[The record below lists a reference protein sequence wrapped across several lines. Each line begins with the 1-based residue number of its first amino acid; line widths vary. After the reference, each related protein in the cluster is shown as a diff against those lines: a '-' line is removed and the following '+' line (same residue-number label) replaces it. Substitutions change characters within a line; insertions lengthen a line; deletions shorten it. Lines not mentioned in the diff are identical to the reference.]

1 MPVIEF
7 ALKKAAYINSK
18 SSKLAEEVKK
28 FTNARKIVKSDFV
41 LRCPFCW
48 MPVKEKDSECPHCL
62 ANFYID
68 RAFFNNVGKAKAD
81 VLDKAINRYNNVL
94 QNNTTNSHSVYL
106 LFYLAMAYLNR
117 QYYQEGLAQLDE
129 ITNTLPENR
138 VFVQQKALLTKYMQ
152 VAGLISTSAQQTKQ
166 NRVTSRI
173 LVVEDS
179 AVTRKVI
186 ARTLIANGYEVLE
199 AKDANEALMDIEKQN
214 LDLVLLD
221 IILPGRDGYEIL
233 AEIRKMPRFA
243 KIPVVMLTSRDSLFD
258 KLKGKVS
265 DANEYLTKP
274 FQPDELLSVVKKY
287 LK

>member
-1 MPVIEF
+1 
-7 ALKKAAYINSK
+7 
-18 SSKLAEEVKK
+18 
-28 FTNARKIVKSDFV
+28 
-41 LRCPFCW
+41 
-48 MPVKEKDSECPHCL
+48 
-62 ANFYID
+62 
-68 RAFFNNVGKAKAD
+68 
-81 VLDKAINRYNNVL
+81 
-94 QNNTTNSHSVYL
+94 
-106 LFYLAMAYLNR
+106 MAYLNR
-117 QYYQEGLAQLDE
+117 QYHQEGLAQLCE
-129 ITNTLPENR
+129 ITNLVPENR
-138 VFVQQKALLTKYMQ
+138 AFLQQKNMLTNYMQ
-152 VAGLISTSAQQTKQ
+152 TAGFISTPAQTVRQSLA
-166 NRVTSRI
+166 RGRI

-186 ARTLIANGYEVLE
+186 ARTLTASGYDVFE
-199 AKDANEALMDIEKQN
+199 AKDANEALMDISTQN

-233 AEIRKMPRFA
+233 AEIRKIPHIA